1 MVDKRKV
8 HNMKIVSINDA
19 PKKNEEGLEVI
30 DFNEKRKQNLLD
42 ILEHMKAG
50 IEAGE
55 ITDPKVF
62 PEVALEAAKEREQN
76 DPNNLGVEGPAIQ
89 AFNRGDGK
97 TAKEMLE
104 QKKMV
109 VETDE

>member
-19 PKKNEEGLEVI
+19 PKKNDDNTDVI

-55 ITDPKVF
+55 ITEFTATSLDSNGEAQIHCYVGD
-62 PEVALEAAKEREQN
+62 VAV
-76 DPNNLGVEGPAIQ
+76 GVGLFEI
-89 AFNRGDGK
+89 GK
-97 TAKEMLE
+97 NILMT
-104 QKKMV
+104 QYNGQ
-109 VETDE
+109 D

>member
-19 PKKNEEGLEVI
+19 PRKNSDDNDVI
-30 DFNEKRKQNLLD
+30 DFAEKRKKNLLD

-55 ITDPKVF
+55 IQEFTATSLDSNGEAQIHCYVGD
-62 PEVALEAAKEREQN
+62 VAV
-76 DPNNLGVEGPAIQ
+76 GVGLFEI
-89 AFNRGDGK
+89 GK
-97 TAKEMLE
+97 NILLT
-104 QKKMV
+104 QYNGQ
-109 VETDE
+109 D

>member
-19 PKKNEEGLEVI
+19 PKKNDDNADVI
-30 DFNEKRKQNLLD
+30 DFSEKRKQNLLD

-55 ITDPKVF
+55 ITEFTATSLDTNGEAQIHCYVGD
-62 PEVALEAAKEREQN
+62 VAV
-76 DPNNLGVEGPAIQ
+76 GVGLFEI
-89 AFNRGDGK
+89 GK
-97 TAKEMLE
+97 NILMT
-104 QKKMV
+104 QYNGQ
-109 VETDE
+109 D

>member
-55 ITDPKVF
+55 ITEFTATSLDTNGEAQIHCYVGD
-62 PEVALEAAKEREQN
+62 VAV
-76 DPNNLGVEGPAIQ
+76 GVGLFEI
-89 AFNRGDGK
+89 GK
-97 TAKEMLE
+97 NILMTQYNGSE
-104 QKKMV
+104 
-109 VETDE
+109 D